1 MSHRQ
6 YSNNPELIREIERVT
21 YETHKVSLHY
31 FNTLKSEGSNYMV
44 EVVVK
49 NNGKSKTYNKKFPFT
64 ESGYREAS
72 TEFLNQNHEPNIEG
86 YIEYTKG

>member
-1 MSHRQ
+1 
-6 YSNNPELIREIERVT
+6 
-21 YETHKVSLHY
+21 
-31 FNTLKSEGSNYMV
+31 MV